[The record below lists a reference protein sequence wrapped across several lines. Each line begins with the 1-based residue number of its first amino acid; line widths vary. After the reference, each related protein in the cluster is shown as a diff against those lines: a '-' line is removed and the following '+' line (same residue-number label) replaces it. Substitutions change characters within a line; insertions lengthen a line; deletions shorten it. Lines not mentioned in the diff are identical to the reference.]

1 MTPARDRGFA
11 LLLVLWSLVLVTLL
25 ITSLTASARSDAR
38 IAVNLRAQAEA
49 EAEADGAISE
59 ALFHV
64 LDQGQAH
71 WNADG
76 TPHVIAWRGGR
87 ITLRIEDESG
97 KVNPNNASQ
106 QLLQALL
113 HNLGVDDRAARAVA
127 AAIVDWRSPD
137 AESVLGGSKL
147 AQYRAAGLS
156 YAPPNAPFETLD
168 ELGAVL
174 GMTPDIL
181 ARLTPMLSLA
191 NDGDA
196 DSRHAP
202 PPVARALRDTGDTA
216 EDASAQGTQQA
227 TGAMAITAEL
237 AGLTRRAIVRLT
249 RAEARPY
256 RILAWD

>member
-1 MTPARDRGFA
+1 MRDRGFA

-38 IAVNLRAQAEA
+38 IAINLRGQAAAEA
-49 EAEADGAISE
+49 AADGAISE
-59 ALFHV
+59 ALFHLV
-64 LDQGQAH
+64 DQGQGH
-71 WNADG
+71 WNADDA
-76 TPHVIAWRGGR
+76 PHVIAWRGGR
-87 ITLRIEDESG
+87 ITVRIEDESG

-106 QLLQALL
+106 ALL
-113 HNLGVDDRAARAVA
+113 RALLRNLGVDDRQAGALS

-137 AESVLGGSKL
+137 ENSALGGAKR
-147 AQYRAAGLS
+147 AQYRAAGLA
-156 YAPPNAPFETLD
+156 YAPPNAPFQSLD

-181 ARLTPMLSLA
+181 ARLTPVLSLA

-196 DSRHAP
+196 DSRHAS
-202 PPVARALRDTGDTA
+202 PPVARALRDSGDTA
-216 EDASAQGTQQA
+216 EDASAQGTQQDDIA
-227 TGAMAITAEL
+227 VTITAEL
-237 AGLTRRAIVRLT
+237 AGLTRHAVARVT